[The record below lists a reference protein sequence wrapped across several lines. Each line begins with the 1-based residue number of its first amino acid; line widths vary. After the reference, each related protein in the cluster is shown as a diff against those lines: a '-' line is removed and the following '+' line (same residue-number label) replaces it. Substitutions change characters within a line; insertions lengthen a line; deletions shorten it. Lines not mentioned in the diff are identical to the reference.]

1 MERAEQYIAHLVEGN
16 IMTLSSRPSPYI
28 IPEYS
33 LTGDLLAYLTCGLQY
48 RYHNK
53 GSLPPS
59 TPVQLWF
66 GEFIHGVMEEA
77 YRDWRANQRR
87 FPWTWDP
94 EIRNIELQIDRR
106 LKARGLNP
114 PPRLFCPY
122 SVGDT
127 HQRLCPDN
135 SHPHQLI
142 ASRRA
147 ESAINTWGPHLFP
160 LIDDWEVKLKGIR
173 PMPNYQENISRSNYY
188 GVTGIIDVIS
198 SVNIQNAPSGN
209 LVLHYLH
216 NNENIQQLIS
226 DLTTPEYEIII
237 DYKGMRRPPRNDPNN
252 RTWQYHEWQLLTYAW
267 LRSRQPQSKTVVAGL
282 LFYFNELIPLA
293 DDIANLKREI
303 AGNQTD
309 IIPTGI
315 DMRAVQSWRRRS
327 QLPLLSTNLREQRSI
342 RVIPVNEGL
351 IDQSLDSFDNVV
363 LGIENSVLRETGG
376 NPIRDC
382 WISNPVERTC
392 DACDFK
398 TFCPNPAARYL
409 PTVP

>member
-1 MERAEQYIAHLVEGN
+1 M
-16 IMTLSSRPSPYI
+16 
-28 IPEYS
+28 
-33 LTGDLLAYLTCGLQY
+33 
-48 RYHNK
+48 
-53 GSLPPS
+53 
-59 TPVQLWF
+59 
-66 GEFIHGVMEEA
+66 
-77 YRDWRANQRR
+77 
-87 FPWTWDP
+87 
-94 EIRNIELQIDRR
+94 
-106 LKARGLNP
+106 
-114 PPRLFCPY
+114 
-122 SVGDT
+122 
-127 HQRLCPDN
+127 
-135 SHPHQLI
+135 
-142 ASRRA
+142 
-147 ESAINTWGPHLFP
+147 
-160 LIDDWEVKLKGIR
+160 
-173 PMPNYQENISRSNYY
+173 
-188 GVTGIIDVIS
+188 
-198 SVNIQNAPSGN
+198 
-209 LVLHYLH
+209 
-216 NNENIQQLIS
+216 
-226 DLTTPEYEIII
+226 
-237 DYKGMRRPPRNDPNN
+237 
-252 RTWQYHEWQLLTYAW
+252 
-267 LRSRQPQSKTVVAGL
+267 AGL

>member
-1 MERAEQYIAHLVEGN
+1 
-16 IMTLSSRPSPYI
+16 MTLSSRPNPYI

-106 LKARGLNP
+106 LRARGLNP
-114 PPRLFCPY
+114 PARLFCPF
-122 SVGDT
+122 STADT
-127 HQRLCPDN
+127 TQGLCPDTN
-135 SHPHQLI
+135 HPHQLI

-147 ESAINTWGPHLFP
+147 ERAINTWGSHLFP
-160 LIDDWEVKLKGIR
+160 LIDDWEVRLKGIR
-173 PMPNYQENISRSNYY
+173 PMPNFQEDISRSNYY
-188 GVTGIIDVIS
+188 GITGIIDVIS
-198 SVNIQNAPSGN
+198 SVNLQNAPSGN

-216 NNENIQQLIS
+216 NNGQIQDAIAS
-226 DLTTPEYEIII
+226 LTTPEYEIII
-237 DYKGMRRPPRNDPNN
+237 DYKGMRRPPSNDPNN
-252 RTWQYHEWQLLTYAW
+252 HTWQYHEWQLLTYAW
-267 LRSRQPQSKTVVAGL
+267 LRSRQPQSRRVVAGL

-293 DDIANLKREI
+293 DDIVSLKREI
-303 AGNQTD
+303 TRNQTD
-309 IIPTGI
+309 VIPTGL
-315 DMRAVQSWRRRS
+315 DMQAVQNWRRRS
-327 QLPLLSTNLREQRSI
+327 QLPKLSTNFKEQRSI
-342 RVIPVNEGL
+342 RVIPVDDRS
-351 IDQSLDSFDNVV
+351 IDRSLGSFNDVV

-382 WISNPVERTC
+382 WVSNPVERTC

-398 TFCPNPAARYL
+398 TFCPNPAATYL